1 LRNDVDVLSIFKA
14 GLEGDVNKLKVDR
27 VKLEATLQEEKAKTN
42 LLLREIKDS
51 NQVRNLIF

>member
-42 LLLREIKDS
+42 LLLREIKES
-51 NQVRNLIF
+51 NQVRNLMF